1 VQEPATTDPVE
12 TPLSVPA
19 LFPPEMPMRP
29 DPDPHP
35 HPGTRHSARRAF
47 LAAAL
52 RSPGMV
58 GAVLPSSGSLAELL
72 AAIVPRTGAPVVVE
86 LGPGTGAVT
95 GVIDARLPPAARHIA
110 VELDPRMAGYLRRV
124 HPGLEVVEGDAA
136 KLGTLLTERGVER
149 ADAVLSGLPW
159 ALFDDPLQRSILDQV
174 AAVIGAS
181 GAFTTF
187 AYTSGLVLP
196 SARRFRRV
204 LRETFDEVVVTATVW
219 RNVPPAFAYVCR
231 RPTG

>member
-1 VQEPATTDPVE
+1 
-12 TPLSVPA
+12 
-19 LFPPEMPMRP
+19 
-29 DPDPHP
+29 
-35 HPGTRHSARRAF
+35 
-47 LAAAL
+47 
-52 RSPGMV
+52 
-58 GAVLPSSGSLAELL
+58 
-72 AAIVPRTGAPVVVE
+72 
-86 LGPGTGAVT
+86 VT

-110 VELDPRMAGYLRRV
+110 VELDPRMVRYLRRV
-124 HPGLEVVEGDAA
+124 HPGLEVIEGDAA

-159 ALFDDPLQRSILDQV
+159 ALFDDGLQRSILDQV
-174 AAVIGAS
+174 AAVIGPS

-196 SARRFRRV
+196 SARRFRRA